1 MASPHGETASRE
13 RIYQDIEGLLRQIRE
28 LAEESGSFSHEQLAE
43 LTNLV
48 TTLSKTLDTEGQLV
62 CDRVF
67 GEYQRVRDRLSQ
79 ALRNHGGSNGDGYR
93 G

>member
-1 MASPHGETASRE
+1 M
-13 RIYQDIEGLLRQIRE
+13 
-28 LAEESGSFSHEQLAE
+28 
-43 LTNLV
+43 

-79 ALRNHGGSNGDGYR
+79 ALRSHGGSNGDGYR